1 MKNMERGLAGLVVFR
16 LAPVLL
22 SLDGTSGC
30 LLTGAW
36 TAKLCVSDIVRGAI
50 CEALTHRFVKG
61 LLPWLDW
68 MHEAIS
74 MAVAR
79 SLGSSQSAVRPT
91 SDEASSDRGSET
103 PGGGAPS
110 RVQLV
115 GLYAD
120 IRYSLQSCLT
130 EIYEAKHAAGDFA
143 NQMHYTFE
151 PSACHTRSAKPAQKH
166 CSDKSHLKPGLSD
179 GCLKATSESRC
190 PCNQPTPHANLVQD
204 RWMDNGFFLLPA
216 SLKMFSDFL
225 EPLTNRCLIVSSCS
239 RPKKHFPLTEPLPA
253 GMRQT
258 CCGPW

>member
-91 SDEASSDRGSET
+91 SDECDEESSDRGSET

-120 IRYSLQSCLT
+120 IRYC
-130 EIYEAKHAAGDFA
+130 K
-143 NQMHYTFE
+143 
-151 PSACHTRSAKPAQKH
+151 
-166 CSDKSHLKPGLSD
+166 
-179 GCLKATSESRC
+179 
-190 PCNQPTPHANLVQD
+190 VV
-204 RWMDNGFFLLPA
+204 
-216 SLKMFSDFL
+216 SLKYMKQNMQLAILQTRCTILLNPVLATLGQPSQRRSTAATKAIWSQDWVTGVWKQQVRADVLVTNPRPTQTLCKIDEWIMGFSF
-225 EPLTNRCLIVSSCS
+225 S
-239 RPKKHFPLTEPLPA
+239 R
-253 GMRQT
+253 QV
-258 CCGPW
+258 